1 MAVTQNTYTG
11 NGATV
16 LYSFTFPYLDAS
28 HVKVEINGTPTT
40 AYTLANATTIQ
51 FNSAPSNGAAIRIYR
66 ETTDTEPL
74 STFYPGSAIRS
85 QDLNDNFL
93 QSLYLTQETETLAT
107 NQSTSGLQA
116 QITAATNTANS
127 AITTAN
133 IASSNATAA
142 TNTANTAL
150 STANG
155 ISATA
160 NAAMPKAGGTFTGD
174 VIFNT
179 TTSTTIPVGTSG
191 QRPGTPTAGMIRFN
205 SSILQYEGYNGTAW
219 GTIGGGAKGGGTD
232 QVFIENDQSVTTDY
246 TLTAGKNAV
255 TAGPITVNNGVTVT
269 IPSNQSW
276 SIV

>member
-66 ETTDTEPL
+66 ETTDTEPV
-74 STFYPGSAIRS
+74 SAFYPGSAIRS

-179 TTSTTIPVGTSG
+179 TTSTILPVGTSG
-191 QRPGTPTAGMIRFN
+191 QRPGTPATGMIRFN

-232 QVFIENDQSVTTDY
+232 QVFIENDQSVTTNY

-269 IPSNQSW
+269 IPSGSSW

>member
-11 NGATV
+11 NGSTV

-66 ETTDTEPL
+66 ETTDTEPV

-191 QRPGTPTAGMIRFN
+191 QRPGTPAAGMIRFN

-232 QVFIENDQSVTTDY
+232 QVFIENDNTITTNY
-246 TLTAGKNAV
+246 TITTNKNAV
-255 TAGPITVNNGVTVT
+255 TAGPVTINNSIVVTV
-269 IPSNQSW
+269 PSGSTW
-276 SIV
+276 VIV

>member
-11 NGATV
+11 NGSTV

-40 AYTLANATTIQ
+40 TYTLANATTIQ

-66 ETTDTEPL
+66 ETTDTEPV

-93 QSLYLTQETETLAT
+93 QSLYLTQETETLTT
-107 NQSTSGLQA
+107 NQSNAGLQA

-191 QRPGTPTAGMIRFN
+191 QRPGTPAAGMIRFN

-232 QVFIENDQSVTTDY
+232 QVFIENDNTITTNY
-246 TLTAGKNAV
+246 TITTNKNAV
-255 TAGPITVNNGVTVT
+255 TAGPVTINNSVVVTV
-269 IPSNQSW
+269 PSGSTW
-276 SIV
+276 VIV

>member
-179 TTSTTIPVGTSG
+179 TTSTILPVGTSG
-191 QRPGTPTAGMIRFN
+191 QRPGTPATGMIRFN

-232 QVFIENDQSVTTDY
+232 QVFIENDQSVTTNY

-269 IPSNQSW
+269 IPSGSSW

>member
-1 MAVTQNTYTG
+1 MAVTQNNYTG
-11 NGATV
+11 NGSTV
-16 LYSFTFPYLDAS
+16 LYSFTFPYLDES
-28 HVKVEINGTPTT
+28 HVKVSINGTPTT
-40 AYTLANATTIQ
+40 AYSLANATTIQ

-66 ETTDTEPL
+66 ETTDTEPV

-107 NQSTSGLQA
+107 NQSTAGLQA
-116 QITAATNTANS
+116 QITAATDTANS

-133 IASSNATAA
+133 IATSTANTA
-142 TNTANTAL
+142 SANVTAVSNTANTAL
-150 STANG
+150 SV
-155 ISATA
+155 A
-160 NAAMPKAGGTFTGD
+160 NAAMPKAGGTFIGD

-179 TTSTTIPVGTSG
+179 TTSTKIPVGTSG

-232 QVFIENDQSVTTDY
+232 QVFIENDQTVTTNY

-255 TAGPITVNNGVTVT
+255 TAGPITVNNGITVT
-269 IPSNQSW
+269 IPSGSSW
-276 SIV
+276 TIV